1 VKIKAEKIH
10 VTCNLCGRRVSPDGV
25 ARLLHLAERHPFA
38 LLLWVPAVHAT
49 ANAIVDMSFSAGEQL
64 GELISGK
71 RKRDS
76 SG

>member
-1 VKIKAEKIH
+1 MTER

-38 LLLWVPAVHAT
+38 LLLSVPAIHAT
-49 ANAIVDMSFSAGEQL
+49 ANAIANMSFSAGEQL
-64 GELISGK
+64 GELVSGK
-71 RKRDS
+71 ARKRES